1 MITAGFVFCSE
12 IRLAFASRPP
22 IDSYQSRPRAGNS
35 PQKRLSL
42 ATGDGLRLRADVVQ
56 HRHLLDR
63 PYKDHGG
70 VLLVAFVLPIMI
82 RAGDLVPLP
91 QPKLQASRDVHFEA
105 GRSRQADWISRGGK
119 CTELLRRKVA
129 SFAERKR
136 PGARSGSHVSTPPPS
151 YFVILPRAG
160 LLGVLIVE
168 CLPSAPI
175 ARSAP
180 SGKRTIWLVTSI
192 FRSRNPRTWQRGGEA
207 FFRAR

>member
-1 MITAGFVFCSE
+1 MTAGFVFCSE
-12 IRLAFASRPP
+12 IRLASASRPP

-91 QPKLQASRDVHFEA
+91 QTKLQASRDVHFEA

-119 CTELLRRKVA
+119 CTELLEDDSSKQHGPLQAGKPQHTSGGKLPLLRRESDLEQDRVLM
-129 SFAERKR
+129 FPRR
-136 PGARSGSHVSTPPPS
+136 R
-151 YFVILPRAG
+151 LPT
-160 LLGVLIVE
+160 L
-168 CLPSAPI
+168 
-175 ARSAP
+175 
-180 SGKRTIWLVTSI
+180 
-192 FRSRNPRTWQRGGEA
+192 
-207 FFRAR
+207 